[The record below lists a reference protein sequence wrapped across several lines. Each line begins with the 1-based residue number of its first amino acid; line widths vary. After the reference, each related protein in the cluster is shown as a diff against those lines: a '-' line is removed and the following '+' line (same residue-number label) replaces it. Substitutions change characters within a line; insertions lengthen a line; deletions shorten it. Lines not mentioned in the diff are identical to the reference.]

1 MKSETSETLQEISDE
16 EGGLDNSTQD
26 PESG

>member
-1 MKSETSETLQEISDE
+1 MESEASETLQEISDE
-16 EGGLDNSTQD
+16 EGRLENSTQD